1 MSGARSSG
9 TLTFVII
16 NPVSGPARRGTAE
29 ERVSLATDAL
39 DSVGLRAEI
48 LLTESAGHAYELA
61 RHAVGAG
68 AELVIAWGGD
78 GTINEVGR
86 AVAFSNTALG
96 IVPAGSG
103 NGLARELGIPFFP
116 RRALAYALRKPARS
130 IDSAEI
136 DGRLFFNVAGI
147 GLDAHV
153 AERVSRKHHAHG
165 GLRRYV
171 VASTREILTYRPLEY
186 LIQTDQEAF
195 RKSLLLV
202 AFANARQYGYGATI
216 APTANVSDG
225 QLELVMI
232 EDRGLAGNLAV
243 EGAGASDRAHATRP
257 RHHDGLDRAR
267 HPARIGNG
275 NHQRIA
281 RSVCPIITREFEGLQ
296 RFGGHPGPGFKSQ
309 SGGHTAV
316 P

>member
-232 EDRGLAGNLAV
+232 EDRGLAGNLARLPFLMTGGLHRQPGV
-243 EGAGASDRAHATRP
+243 IVRRVSEVTVTTDAPMVFHVDGEAIAGGVKLT
-257 RHHDGLDRAR
+257 AR
-267 HPARIGNG
+267 
-275 NHQRIA
+275 
-281 RSVCPIITREFEGLQ
+281 V
-296 RFGGHPGPGFKSQ
+296 HPG
-309 SGGHTAV
+309 ALRV
-316 P
+316 RA